1 MKFVVPFLGKTKAA
15 YLDEGI
21 RDYATRLRRYVRLD
35 LPVLKDRHSHR
46 ESEELIKSLE
56 ASVLRAQGE
65 GAGLRLALDPGGAQP
80 DSEELARYIRQWEE
94 RGVASVCFWIGGH
107 LGLHHSL
114 LAQADDC
121 ISLSRLTFTHE
132 MSRLLLL
139 EQLYRACTIKAGHNY
154 HK

>member
-15 YLDEGI
+15 YIDEGI
-21 RDYATRLRRYVRLD
+21 QDYAARLRRYAAVE
-35 LPVLKDRHSHR
+35 LPVLKDRHNHR
-46 ESEELIKSLE
+46 ESEEIIKLQE
-56 ASVLRAQGE
+56 ASVLRTQGE
-65 GAGLRLALDPGGAQP
+65 SAGLRLALDPGGVQP
-80 DSEELARYIRQWEE
+80 DSEELARYIRQWED
-94 RGVASVCFWIGGH
+94 RGVGSVCFWIGGH
-107 LGLHHSL
+107 LGLHRSL
-114 LAQADDC
+114 LNQADAC